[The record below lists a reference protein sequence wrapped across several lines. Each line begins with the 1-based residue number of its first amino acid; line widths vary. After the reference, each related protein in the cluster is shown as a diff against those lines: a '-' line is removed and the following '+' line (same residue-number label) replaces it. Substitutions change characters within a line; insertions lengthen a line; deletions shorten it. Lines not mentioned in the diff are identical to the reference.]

1 MSKQLPVARAYSV
14 DPLDAGVNGVD
25 EGERHG
31 NQFDI
36 RAKTARWQGHY
47 IEAADLP
54 G

>member
-31 NQFDI
+31 DQFDVAVELYWSSGSC
-36 RAKTARWQGHY
+36 R
-47 IEAADLP
+47 
-54 G
+54 

>member
-31 NQFDI
+31 NRFGI
-36 RAKTARWQGHY
+36 
-47 IEAADLP
+47 AAELDW
-54 G
+54 